1 MGVDSYLELF
11 TTLYGWALY
20 NNIWSVL
27 TSTGIAFI
35 PFIVIL
41 IRNFVAV
48 TTSMEFNAG
57 ASASVRRM
65 EIDIVLALTV
75 VVLAAQPALNL
86 QASQLS
92 YTPPA
97 TLANPTPT
105 TVDATNSGTT
115 YGHASGGFNAAPAS
129 VRVPLWWYGVMALS
143 SGINHAVV
151 AGFPASNERRE
162 MERALRTVNIED
174 PALQREVNEFY
185 TRCYV
190 PARSK
195 YLAQQPAAAA
205 PILAARGNDDVDWI
219 GSHVY
224 RTVPGFYDTLHAEEP
239 VPGIPVNLARDTD
252 QYWNDTSGSIEHG
265 IPYCND
271 WWAHPSHGLRARLI
285 DDNTRTQRTWAWIS
299 SQFSSV
305 DAEERRDLLSRRILE
320 RTPTSYSPNMPGSR
334 TPFTPGASG
343 ERGAFATLVGGAQRL
358 AYGAVA
364 TAGLVG
370 FYNLVL
376 EPALTLILLA
386 LPFVQALTLMGI
398 YALLPLVLVFGM
410 YQPSILLVGA
420 IGIFTVKFW
429 AVLWHIT
436 LWVDNNLFQSM
447 YPDGVSFIRSIGLEH
462 GIKQVLITMIV
473 AAMYVGLPVLWTF
486 MMGWVGY
493 QMMGGFNGY
502 VGGLTN
508 TTQQAGSSGGRVIGA
523 AMRRGR
529 GKK

>member
-86 QASQLS
+86 EASQLRYS
-92 YTPPA
+92 PPA

-105 TVDATNSGTT
+105 TVDATNTGTT
-115 YGHASGGFNAAPAS
+115 YGHSAGGFNAAPTS

-151 AGFPASNERRE
+151 TGFPASNERRE

-174 PALQREVNEFY
+174 PALQREVNQFY

-195 YLAQQPAAAA
+195 YLEQQPAAAA

-224 RTVPGFYDTLHAEEP
+224 RTVPGFYDTLEAGIP

-252 QYWNDTSGSIEHG
+252 RYWNDTSGSIEHG
-265 IPYCND
+265 IPYCNE
-271 WWAHPSHGLRARLI
+271 WWADPSHGLRTRLI
-285 DDNTRTQRTWAWIS
+285 DDNSRTQRTWAWIS

-305 DAEERRDLLSRRILE
+305 DAEQRRDLLSRRILE
-320 RTPTSYSPNMPGSR
+320 RTPATYSPNMS
-334 TPFTPGASG
+334 
-343 ERGAFATLVGGAQRL
+343 AQR
-358 AYGAVA
+358 AQGQDPGIIGTAARMFHVGAASV
-364 TAGLVG
+364 GLVT
-370 FYNLVL
+370 FYNLVM
-376 EPALTLILLA
+376 EPTLTLILQA

-410 YQPSILLVGA
+410 YQPSILLIGA

-436 LWVDNNLFQSM
+436 LWVDGNLFQSM
-447 YPDGVSFIRSIGLEH
+447 YPDGVSFLQSISAEH
-462 GIKQVLITMIV
+462 GMKQILITMIT
-473 AAMYVGLPVLWTF
+473 AAMYMGLPVLWTI

-493 QMMGGFNGY
+493 RVLSGFNSYTSGMS
-502 VGGLTN
+502 G
-508 TTQQAGSSGGRVIGA
+508 TTQQAGSSGGSTAQRAGGA
-523 AMRRGR
+523 VLGGGK

>member
-11 TTLYGWALY
+11 TTLYGWTLY

-27 TSTGIAFI
+27 TSTGLAFI

-65 EIDIVLALTV
+65 EIDIALALTV

-86 QASQLS
+86 EASTLT
-92 YTPPA
+92 YTPAPN
-97 TLANPTPT
+97 LENPVPT

-115 YGHASGGFNAAPAS
+115 YGHPSGGFNAAPTS

-143 SGINHAVV
+143 SGMNHAVV

-195 YLAQQPAAAA
+195 YLEQQPAEAA
-205 PILAARGNDDVDWI
+205 PHIAARGEDDPDWI

-224 RTVPGFYDTLHAEEP
+224 RNVPGYYDTLHAEIP
-239 VPGIPVNLARDTD
+239 VPGIPVDLNRDTD
-252 QYWNDTSGSIEHG
+252 RYWNDTSGSIAHG
-265 IPYCND
+265 IPYCRE
-271 WWAHPSHGLRARLI
+271 WWTHPSHGLRERLI
-285 DDNTRTQRTWAWIS
+285 EDNSRTQRVRAWVS
-299 SQFSSV
+299 SQFTSV
-305 DAEERRDLLSRRILE
+305 DAEERQDLLARRILE
-320 RTPTSYSPNMPGSR
+320 RTPATYSPNMS
-334 TPFTPGASG
+334 
-343 ERGAFATLVGGAQRL
+343 AQR
-358 AYGAVA
+358 AQAQDPGIIGTAARMFHVGAASV
-364 TAGLVG
+364 GLVT
-370 FYNLVL
+370 FYNLVM
-376 EPALTLILLA
+376 EPTLTLILQA

-410 YQPSILLVGA
+410 YQPSILLLGA

-429 AVLWHIT
+429 AVLWHLT
-436 LWVDNNLFQSM
+436 LWVDSNLWQSL
-447 YPDGVSFIRSIGLEH
+447 YPDGVSFLQSVSAEH
-462 GIKQVLITMIV
+462 GMKQILITMIT
-473 AAMYVGLPVLWTF
+473 AAMYVGLPLLWTM

-493 QMMGGFNGY
+493 RMMSGFDTYASNMTG
-502 VGGLTN
+502 
-508 TTQQAGSSGGRVIGA
+508 TTQRAGSSGGSTAQRAGGA
-523 AMRRGR
+523 VLGGGK

>member
-11 TTLYGWALY
+11 TTLHGWALY

-48 TTSMEFNAG
+48 NTSMEFNAG

-86 QASQLS
+86 EASQLRYS
-92 YTPPA
+92 PPA

-105 TVDATNSGTT
+105 TVDATNTGTT
-115 YGHASGGFNAAPAS
+115 YGHSAGGFNAAPTS

-151 AGFPASNERRE
+151 TGFPASNERRE

-174 PALQREVNEFY
+174 PALQREVNQFY

-195 YLAQQPAAAA
+195 YLEQQPAAAG

-224 RTVPGFYDTLHAEEP
+224 RTVPGFYDTLEAGIP

-252 QYWNDTSGSIEHG
+252 RYWNDTSGSIEHG
-265 IPYCND
+265 IPYCNE
-271 WWAHPSHGLRARLI
+271 WWADSSHGLRARLI
-285 DDNTRTQRTWAWIS
+285 DDNSRTQRTWAWIS

-305 DAEERRDLLSRRILE
+305 DAEQRRDLLSRRILE
-320 RTPTSYSPNMPGSR
+320 RTPATYSPNMS
-334 TPFTPGASG
+334 
-343 ERGAFATLVGGAQRL
+343 AQRAQGQDPGIL
-358 AYGAVA
+358 GTAARMFHVGAASV
-364 TAGLVG
+364 GLVT
-370 FYNLVL
+370 FYNLVM
-376 EPALTLILLA
+376 EPTLTLILQA

-410 YQPSILLVGA
+410 YQPSILLIGA

-436 LWVDNNLFQSM
+436 LWVDSNLFQSM
-447 YPDGVSFIRSIGLEH
+447 YPDGVSFLQSISAEH
-462 GIKQVLITMIV
+462 GMKQILITMIT
-473 AAMYVGLPVLWTF
+473 AAMYLGLPILWTM

-493 QMMGGFNGY
+493 RMMSGFDTYASNTIG
-502 VGGLTN
+502 
-508 TTQQAGSSGGRVIGA
+508 TTQRAGSSGGSTAQRAGGA
-523 AMRRGR
+523 VLGGGK